1 MRSLW
6 ELGAQRWG
14 SMESYKAEMAKFRA
28 PSFLATLQC
37 FLWEEPRLEHKLK
50 REKDSIKW
58 VPWLCR
64 RVMMK
69 KTPEKDDLVRQNT
82 EIQVYQSLEVDP
94 AFFQCTRTDRCVDQL
109 REKRQ
114 RHCAILRSEGQ
125 AAADSFLRT
134 TLRAHRGRCR
144 RVLQPGDRVRA
155 PFIYGPNDWKVEIG
169 TVASIYTRG
178 KATLARVE
186 YANEQTADLDLSGW
200 WSLVSYS

>member
-109 REKRQ
+109 GKSGSGT
-114 RHCAILRSEGQ
+114 APSEIRG
-125 AAADSFLRT
+125 A
-134 TLRAHRGRCR
+134 GRCR
-144 RVLQPGDRVRA
+144 
-155 PFIYGPNDWKVEIG
+155 
-169 TVASIYTRG
+169 
-178 KATLARVE
+178 
-186 YANEQTADLDLSGW
+186 
-200 WSLVSYS
+200 LVSQNDPPRSPREVPARAAARGPRARAVHLRT